1 MEIVRLGQNIE
12 KKLKLAAE
20 VIQSGGLVV
29 YPTDTL
35 YGLACDALNKEAIAR
50 VFKVKKRPISNPL
63 PIAVNDLKMLEKYAF
78 VDERAEKIAK
88 RFLPGALTIILKKKA
103 LPDILTSGLDSIAI
117 RIPDNKTALKLIGYS
132 GVPITTTSA
141 NISGKEPPISVEEVI
156 EQIKD
161 IDVILDYGGLESR
174 LPSTIL
180 DLTGKPK
187 ILREGKI
194 PKAEVMRALEEVYD
208 RNLQKGRKNSSRG
221 HGRGHKAD

>member
-1 MEIVRLGQNIE
+1 MEIIKLDKNVE
-12 KKLKLAAE
+12 KKVKFAAE
-20 VIQSGGLVV
+20 IIRSGGLVV

-50 VFKVKKRPISNPL
+50 VFEVKKRPISTPL
-63 PIAVNDLKMLEKYAF
+63 PIAVNDLKMLKKYAF

-103 LPDILTSGLDSIAI
+103 LPDILTSGLDSIGI
-117 RIPDNKTALKLIGYS
+117 RIPDNEIALKLIGYS

-141 NISGKEPPISVEEVI
+141 NISGKKPPISVEEVI

-161 IDVILDYGGLESR
+161 IDVILDYGELESR

-194 PKAEVMRALEEVYD
+194 EKEEIEKAIGKLE
-208 RNLQKGRKNSSRG
+208 
-221 HGRGHKAD
+221 